1 MQHSNSTPQNLPKI
15 KVNLCSYK
23 DMYLNVLSTIIHYS
37 SSLEMTQ
44 VFINWWQMDKQNVA
58 WPCNGILYSNIMEWT
73 SDTLRTIDE
82 WRNHD
87 AT

>member
-37 SSLEMTQ
+37 P
-44 VFINWWQMDKQNVA
+44 VWK
-58 WPCNGILYSNIMEWT
+58 
-73 SDTLRTIDE
+73 
-82 WRNHD
+82 
-87 AT
+87 